1 MRIVSVQAGRVERFT
16 PSDGRPLESAI
27 RKRTVAGPVA
37 IDRDGIAADAVF
49 ETDVHGGP
57 ERALHVFDRASYRHF
72 EALAGRPLPV
82 PNFGENLT
90 IAGYDEFEARVGDRL
105 RAGTAL
111 LEVSQPTERCAKPGR
126 HAGEPRLLRW
136 ILESNRCGF
145 YLRVLE
151 PGTLAAGDALEP
163 VARGPAEWTIARL
176 SELMLRGLG
185 NLEHVRAAQALPAL
199 ADEWKQRLEVLRE
212 RSLGRS
218 A

>member
-1 MRIVSVQAGRVERFT
+1 MRIVSVQAGPVETFT
-16 PSDGRPLESAI
+16 PSDGQPLESAI
-27 RKRTVAGPVA
+27 RKRDRVGPVA
-37 IDRDGIAADAVF
+37 VDRDGIACDAVF
-49 ETDVHGGP
+49 ETHVHGGP

-82 PNFGENLT
+82 PTFGENLT
-90 IAGYDEFEARVGDRL
+90 VEGYDEFEARVGDRL

-126 HAGEPRLLRW
+126 HAGEPRLLKW
-136 ILESNRCGF
+136 ILASDRCGF

-151 PGTLAAGDALEP
+151 PGSLAAGDALGLLE
-163 VARGPAEWTIARL
+163 RGPEQATIARL
-176 SELMLRGLG
+176 AALMTRGLEDAEG
-185 NLEHVRAAQALPAL
+185 VRAAHAIPAL

-212 RSLGRS
+212 RRRHRT